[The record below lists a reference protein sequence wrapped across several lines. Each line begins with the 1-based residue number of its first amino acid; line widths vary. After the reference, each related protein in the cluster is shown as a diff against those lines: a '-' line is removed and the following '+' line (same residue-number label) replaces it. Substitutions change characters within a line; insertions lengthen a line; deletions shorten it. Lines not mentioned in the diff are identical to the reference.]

1 MLGLSS
7 VSVRDPSSGQVV
19 GRELDLDLVAREDAD
34 VVLAHLPGDRGQD
47 RLVHPVDLYPEHRA
61 RERLDDL
68 ALHLDFL
75 FFLRHLPHRNRARR
89 ARLGTRK
96 NTALAAGVNGSK
108 RQMAEGPGLQGPRR
122 GLAWLSARGVRASV

>member
-7 VSVRDPSSGQVV
+7 VSVRNPSSGEVV
-19 GRELDLDLVAREDAD
+19 GRELDLDLVAGEDAN

-47 RLVHPVDLYPEHRA
+47 SLVHPVDLHPEHRA
-61 RERLDDL
+61 WERLDDL

-89 ARLGTRK
+89 ARLGTWK

-122 GLAWLSARGVRASV
+122 GFGLARR